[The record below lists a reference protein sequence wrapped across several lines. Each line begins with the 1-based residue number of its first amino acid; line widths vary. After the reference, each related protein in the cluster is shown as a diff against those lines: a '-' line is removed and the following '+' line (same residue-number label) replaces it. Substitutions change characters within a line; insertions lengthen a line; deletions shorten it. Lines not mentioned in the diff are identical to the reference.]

1 MARNV
6 VFWFAAFLL
15 AVFVGFWPTY
25 VARLGEIPSCRV
37 HAHGAL
43 LLAWCLLLVAQAWL
57 IRDRR
62 GALHRRLGKVSFVL
76 VPLIVVSS
84 VVVEHGSLARAA
96 GKLDEEALF
105 FAYLVMAL
113 MSVFVLAF
121 VLAIVHRKV
130 MALHMRYMICTLLA
144 MFDPVFARI
153 IDVRLGIAYPVQQM
167 ITFAMIDA
175 ILLWLCW
182 RDRDTPH
189 RAFHGMLAA
198 FVAVQVPAFFVY
210 RTAWWRDVV
219 AWFAGLPI
227 S

>member
-1 MARNV
+1 MARSV
-6 VFWFAAFLL
+6 VYWFAAFLL

-25 VARLGEIPSCRV
+25 VVRIGEIPSWRV

-43 LLAWCLLLVAQAWL
+43 LLGWCLLLVAQAWL
-57 IRDRR
+57 IRNRR

-84 VVVEHGSLARAA
+84 VVVEHGSLVRAA
-96 GKLDEEALF
+96 GKLDAEALY
-105 FAYLVMAL
+105 FAYLIVAL
-113 MSVFVLAF
+113 LAVFVLAYG
-121 VLAIVHRKV
+121 LAIVHRKV
-130 MALHMRYMICTLLA
+130 MALHMRYMTCTLLA

-153 IDVRLGIAYPVQQM
+153 VDVRLGIPYPGQQM

-182 RDRDTPH
+182 RDRGTPY

-198 FVAVQVPAFFVY
+198 FVAVQVPTFFVY
-210 RTAWWRDVV
+210 KTAWWRDFV

>member
-1 MARNV
+1 MARVV
-6 VFWFAAFLL
+6 VFWFAAVLL
-15 AVFVGFWPTY
+15 AVVIGFWPTY
-25 VARLGEIPSCRV
+25 VVRIGEMSSWRV

-62 GALHRRLGKVSFVL
+62 GALHRNLGKVSFAL

-84 VVVEHGSLARAA
+84 VVVEHGALVRAA

-113 MSVFVLAF
+113 MSVFLLAF
-121 VLAIVHRKV
+121 VLAIAHRKV
-130 MALHMRYMICTLLA
+130 MALHMRYMTCTLLA

-153 IDVRLGIAYPVQQM
+153 LDVRFGIQFPVQQM

-175 ILLWLCW
+175 ILLWLCY

-210 RTAWWRDVV
+210 KTAWWRDVV
-219 AWFAGLPI
+219 AWFATLPI